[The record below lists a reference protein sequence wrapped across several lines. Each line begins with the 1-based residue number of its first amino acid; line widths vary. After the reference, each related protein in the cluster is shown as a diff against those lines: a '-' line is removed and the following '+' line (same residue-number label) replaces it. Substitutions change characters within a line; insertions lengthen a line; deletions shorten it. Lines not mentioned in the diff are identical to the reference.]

1 MIVPQNSSSLE
12 ALCFDFGYLSIKNSF
27 LVIHK
32 GTDHIPAIIDNLNL
46 NLQDLKMS
54 RYDNFKVY
62 NITIINYIY
71 NVFIN
76 YYYIHN
82 IVIIGILNN

>member
-12 ALCFDFGYLSIKNSF
+12 ALCFDFGYLSITNSF

-32 GTDHIPAIIDNLNL
+32 GTDHIPAIIDNLSL

-54 RYDNFKVY
+54 RYY
-62 NITIINYIY
+62 NLIIYKHSSIIHIANNVIY
-71 NVFIN
+71 
-76 YYYIHN
+76 YSLLK
-82 IVIIGILNN
+82 IIL